1 MTRVA
6 IIGFGWWGKNIANL
20 VLTSAKLKLA
30 AIVEPAAG
38 AADEYGRNHG
48 IAIMSWEQALASDDV
63 DAVILT
69 SPHRFHESQIIEAA
83 EARKHVFCEKPLAFT
98 LESAARAMAV
108 CLRQGVVLGIGH
120 EKRFEPAMVL
130 IRRVIARRELGALLH
145 IESNWSHDKF
155 LALPP
160 DNWRLARSEAAVGPI
175 TATGIHL
182 LDMAVCLGGQ
192 ASQVYATNRS
202 LATTFESGDTAASH
216 VTFRTGVVAV
226 VSAMLATPFYSRYT
240 VFGSNGWIE
249 VRDKAHVEAPTGWTV
264 SRAGPNGR
272 VETIDIAPMNPVI
285 FNLERFAA
293 AAAARS
299 QGDYDVPL
307 QEMLNTV
314 AAFEA
319 LTRSAQS
326 GCIESVPD
334 VRVADL

>member
-20 VLTSAKLKLA
+20 VLTSAKMKLA
-30 AIVEPAAG
+30 AIVEPTAG
-38 AADEYGRNHG
+38 AADEYAHDHG
-48 IAIMSWEQALASDDV
+48 IAILSWAQVLASDDV

-69 SPHRFHESQIIEAA
+69 SPHRFHESQIVQAA
-83 EARKHVFCEKPLAFT
+83 EAGKHVFCEKPLAFT

-108 CLRQGVVLGIGH
+108 CISQGVVLGIGH
-120 EKRFEPAMVL
+120 EKRVEPAMVL
-130 IRRVIARRELGALLH
+130 IRRALAAGELGELLH

-182 LDMAVCLGGQ
+182 LDMAVCLGGE
-192 ASQVYATNRS
+192 ASRVYATNRS
-202 LATTFESGDTAASH
+202 LATAFESGDTAASH
-216 VTFRTGVVAV
+216 VTFSNGVVAV

-240 VFGSNGWIE
+240 VFGTKGWIE

-264 SRAGPNGR
+264 SRAGPDGR
-272 VETIDIAPMNPVI
+272 VETTEIEPMNPVI
-285 FNLERFAA
+285 VNLERFAV

-299 QGDYDVPL
+299 QDDYDVPL

-326 GCIESVPD
+326 GRIESVPHL
-334 VRVADL
+334 RVAEL

>member
-6 IIGFGWWGKNIANL
+6 IIGFGWWGKNIADL
-20 VLTSAKLKLA
+20 VLTSAKMKLA
-30 AIVEPAAG
+30 AIVEPTAG
-38 AADEYGRNHG
+38 AADEYGHNHG

-69 SPHRFHESQIIEAA
+69 SPHRFHESQIIQAA
-83 EARKHVFCEKPLAFT
+83 EAGKHVFCEKPLAFT

-108 CLRQGVVLGIGH
+108 CIRQGVVLGIGH
-120 EKRFEPAMVL
+120 EKRFEPSMVL
-130 IRRVIARRELGALLH
+130 IRRVLSKGELGELLH

-160 DNWRLARSEAAVGPI
+160 GNWRVAKSEAAVGPI

-182 LDMAVCLGGQ
+182 LDMAVSLGGE

-202 LATTFESGDTAASH
+202 LATAFESGDTAISH
-216 VTFRTGVVAV
+216 VTFPSGVAAV
-226 VSAMLATPFYSRYT
+226 VNAMLATPFYSRYT
-240 VFGSNGWIE
+240 VFGTKGWIE
-249 VRDKAHVEAPTGWTV
+249 VRDKTHVEAPTGWTV
-264 SRAGPNGR
+264 SRAGPDGR
-272 VETIDIAPMNPVI
+272 VETMDIEPMNPVI
-285 FNLERFAA
+285 VNLERFAA
-293 AAAARS
+293 AAAAAS
-299 QGDYDVPL
+299 QESYDVPL

-326 GCIESVPD
+326 GRTESVPY